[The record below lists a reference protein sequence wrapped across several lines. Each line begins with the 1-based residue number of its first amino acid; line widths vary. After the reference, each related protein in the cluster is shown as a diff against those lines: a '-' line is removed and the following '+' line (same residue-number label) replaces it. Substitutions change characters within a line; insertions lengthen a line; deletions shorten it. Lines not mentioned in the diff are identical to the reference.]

1 VPITIV
7 ALVRRFA
14 RRWRHPRLLLV
25 SAALL
30 VADLAIPD
38 AIPFVDEI
46 LLALVTLALAR
57 PTSTPRV
64 PKEPRDGR
72 H

>member
-1 VPITIV
+1 VPITVV

-14 RRWRHPRLLLV
+14 RRWRRPRLLLV

-30 VADLAIPD
+30 IADLLIPD
-38 AIPFVDEI
+38 PIPFVDEI

-57 PTSTPRV
+57 PAPTAHLPE
-64 PKEPRDGR
+64 EPRDDQQ
-72 H
+72 